1 MPGVTVLTVSL
12 SQVTTEAPVRLR
24 QYQEQE
30 PVPGHT
36 EPEPELPLIDNG
48 ECGAGVLGPRPGV
61 GHQHTMVTQ
70 CRAPAEAAQWHKP
83 G

>member
-48 ECGAGVLGPRPGV
+48 ECGAGVLWVPGR
-61 GHQHTMVTQ
+61 G
-70 CRAPAEAAQWHKP
+70 
-83 G
+83 